1 MSDAPLDQRIREL
14 AWRRTLKPTE
24 ETDLLA
30 WLAAHPEARGAWET
44 EARLNEALAR
54 LPDAA
59 VPSNFTARVLE
70 SIERNS
76 EMNTRQKQPQGW
88 LLRFWRGWLPKVGF
102 AALLAAAGFFSVHHF
117 RQHPGQPLLKGLV
130 AVSQVGPSAPDIL
143 TNFDVICALDRIP
156 PPDEDLLKLFQ

>member
-1 MSDAPLDQRIREL
+1 MSNAFLDKRFREL
-14 AWRRTLKPTE
+14 AWRRKLKPAE
-24 ETDLLA
+24 EVELLA
-30 WLAAHPEARGAWET
+30 WLADHPEERDAWET

-59 VPSNFTARVLE
+59 VPSNFTTRVLE
-70 SIERNS
+70 SIEREG
-76 EMNTRQKQPQGW
+76 EMSIRRKLPQGW
-88 LLRFWRGWLPKVGF
+88 LMRTWRGWLPKVGF
-102 AALLAAAGFFSVHHF
+102 AALLATAGFFSVHHF
-117 RQHPGQPLLKGLV
+117 LRHPGQPLLKGLV